1 MTKELL
7 NRITIEADKCGGKP
21 CIRNMRIRITD
32 VLDMLA
38 SGMTHKEI
46 LEDFPY
52 LEEDDITAVLS
63 YAARQFDHPVLN
75 VA

>member
-1 MTKELL
+1 MAKELL
-7 NRITIEADKCGGKP
+7 KRITIEADKCGGKP
-21 CIRNMRIRITD
+21 CIRNMRIRVMD

-52 LEEDDITAVLS
+52 LVEDDITAVLS

>member
-1 MTKELL
+1 MTTDLL
-7 NRITIEADKCGGKP
+7 KRITIEADKCGGKP
-21 CIRNMRIRITD
+21 CIRNLRIRVTD

-38 SGMTHKEI
+38 SGMTHREI
-46 LEDFPY
+46 LEDYPY
-52 LEEDDITAVLS
+52 LEEDDISAVLT

>member
-1 MTKELL
+1 MKIDLL
-7 NRITIEADKCGGKP
+7 KRITVEKDKCGGKP
-21 CIRNMRIRITD
+21 SILNMRIRVKD

-38 SGMTHKEI
+38 SGMTNQEI

-52 LEEDDITAVLS
+52 LEEQDIRAVLA

>member
-1 MTKELL
+1 MIKELL
-7 NRITIEADKCGGKP
+7 KRITIEADKCGGKP
-21 CIRNMRIRITD
+21 CIRNMRIRVAD